1 MKHLDNKK
9 SEHHTYMEEISLHG
23 NVLGSYSRHD
33 SDLRLGGGDHEAES
47 GSFKLFSP
55 DSTLSYLNLIQCPKL
70 TFLGRRQLA
79 TIYKNVVTKKCQLS
93 YFFAAKQK

>member
-9 SEHHTYMEEISLHG
+9 SEYHTYMEEISLHG

-79 TIYKNVVTKKCQLS
+79 TEFFFQPPYTKMWSPKS
-93 YFFAAKQK
+93 VN